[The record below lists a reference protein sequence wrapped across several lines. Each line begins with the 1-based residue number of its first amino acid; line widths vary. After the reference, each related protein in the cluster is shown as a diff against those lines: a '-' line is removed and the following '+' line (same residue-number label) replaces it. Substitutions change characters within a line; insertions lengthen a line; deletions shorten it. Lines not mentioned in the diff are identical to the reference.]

1 MKISIVKKAITSF
14 FASLFVLITSSCTPL
29 DGKVLLS
36 FKYMSISY
44 SSGMIDFTFVED
56 DDYPDLISTY
66 EVDKH
71 HVISEEDL
79 SNIDLLTSSI
89 PHNEGGYYTKSAYYS
104 DAINPSTSNQLTE
117 GYVCTSDTIFY
128 YSYEGGIAPPPE
140 NWTLYSK
147 Q

>member
-104 DAINPSTSNQLTE
+104 DAIIHRPAIN
-117 GYVCTSDTIFY
+117 
-128 YSYEGGIAPPPE
+128 
-140 NWTLYSK
+140 
-147 Q
+147 